1 MKRPRLLT
9 GASSRAG
16 VHPARRTGDQLK
28 PARGL
33 LDLKLDTLTLQL
45 ALNGVE
51 GDLKREYLKPRP
63 ADDGGAS
70 KDQERRHLNS
80 PQNGVA
86 TRMAAT
92 VNILPAGQ
100 TGSIFLGLMWRYAPH
115 RAASD
120 DTPARQPRT
129 RTTAAQTKASVGA
142 DKRATEVRLLLLRR
156 FAASRVSEH
165 RKERSERCQPQ
176 RDMHVLDEAACDRG
190 R

>member
-51 GDLKREYLKPRP
+51 GDLKREYRKRRP

-70 KDQERRHLNS
+70 KDQERRHS

-100 TGSIFLGLMWRYAPH
+100 AGSAFLGLM
-115 RAASD
+115 
-120 DTPARQPRT
+120 
-129 RTTAAQTKASVGA
+129 
-142 DKRATEVRLLLLRR
+142 
-156 FAASRVSEH
+156 
-165 RKERSERCQPQ
+165 
-176 RDMHVLDEAACDRG
+176 
-190 R
+190 